1 MIGTFKSFIAKLTGS
16 AKTEAT
22 PAGKE
27 APQRASKP
35 KSRDRSANRRTPS
48 KSKAAAP
55 RETPSKE
62 TAPRQDEV
70 PPPRRKRPPRKKRPA
85 PKPQPQRPVH
95 GDWTVAQFEVAPEE
109 GKTRFHDL
117 EIPERLMHAI
127 ADLGFS
133 YCTPIQAGLLAATL
147 AGRDAYGR
155 AQTGTGKTAAFLIT
169 GMTRMLANPITGK
182 RSNGTPRMLV
192 VAPTRE
198 LVLQITD
205 EAKELA
211 KYTPLNIVSIFG
223 GMDYEKQRRQLSD
236 RVIDIIVATP
246 GRLLDFHRRKDLH
259 LKFTEMLVL
268 DEADRMLDMGFIP
281 DVRQIVYAT
290 PHKSK
295 RQTMLFSATLT
306 DAITR
311 LSDQWTT
318 DPLSVE
324 IEPEQV
330 AVDTVD
336 QKVYIVT
343 TDEKFTLLYNMITKL
358 DLKRL
363 IVFCNR
369 RDQTRRL
376 AEMFERYRINSAVL
390 SGDVPQKK
398 RIRTLDD
405 FKNGKIRALVATDVA
420 GRGIHVEG
428 MSHVVNF
435 TLPHD
440 PEDYV
445 HRIGRTGRAGATGT
459 SVSFADE
466 EDSFYLPPIEEF
478 IGQSLACTQPPEE
491 WLEDPPPPLKRRPR
505 PQESQQR
512 RGGGSRG
519 RRPSG
524 GGSHRG
530 RGSRSGG
537 HSRRGS
543 GGPRGPSRRADQQ
556 RSGGGRRPQGRSGS
570 SAS

>member
-16 AKTEAT
+16 ATPQGK
-22 PAGKE
+22 PAGRKKSQGPSGSKTSTKPASRRRSPSSRGAAPKE
-27 APQRASKP
+27 AAL
-35 KSRDRSANRRTPS
+35 
-48 KSKAAAP
+48 
-55 RETPSKE
+55 
-62 TAPRQDEV
+62 RQDDV
-70 PPPRRKRPPRKKRPA
+70 RPPRRKRPPRKKKPA
-85 PKPQPQRPVH
+85 SKPIPQRPVH
-95 GDWTVAQFEVAPEE
+95 GDWQVDQFEVAAEE

-117 EIPERLMHAI
+117 PIPERLMHAI
-127 ADLGFS
+127 ADLGFA

-169 GMTRMLANPITGK
+169 GMTRMLASPIKGM

-211 KYTPLNIVSIFG
+211 KYTSLNIVSIFG
-223 GMDYEKQRRQLSD
+223 GMDYERQRRQLSD

-246 GRLLDFHRRKDLH
+246 GRLLDFHRRKDLK
-259 LKFTEMLVL
+259 LGLTEMLVL

-306 DAITR
+306 EAITR

-343 TDEKFTLLYNMITKL
+343 SDDKFTMLYNMITKL
-358 DLKRL
+358 KLERL

-376 AEMFERYRINSAVL
+376 AEMFERYRIDCAVL
-390 SGDVPQKK
+390 SGEVPQKK

-405 FKNGKIRALVATDVA
+405 FKSGKIRALVATDVA

-435 TLPHD
+435 NLPHD

-445 HRIGRTGRAGATGT
+445 HRIGRTGRAGASGT

-466 EDSFYLPPIEEF
+466 EDSFYLPAIEEF

-491 WLEDPPPPLKRRPR
+491 WLEDPPPPLKRRLKPK
-505 PQESQQR
+505 ESQQR
-512 RGGGSRG
+512 RSGARGRRSYQGGGNRRGGSRSSG
-519 RRPSG
+519 PRRRASG
-524 GGSHRG
+524 GPGG
-530 RGSRSGG
+530 PRSGG
-537 HSRRGS
+537 
-543 GGPRGPSRRADQQ
+543 QQ
-556 RSGGGRRPQGRSGS
+556 RSGGGRGRGPRSPSGS
-570 SAS
+570 SPSQS

>member
-16 AKTEAT
+16 AT
-22 PAGKE
+22 PEGKPTGKE
-27 APQRASKP
+27 KSQGPSGSKTSAKPAPRSKPSQPRNAAPGHAAPQ
-35 KSRDRSANRRTPS
+35 
-48 KSKAAAP
+48 
-55 RETPSKE
+55 
-62 TAPRQDEV
+62 QDEE
-70 PPPRRKRPPRKKRPA
+70 RPPRTKRPARKKKPA
-85 PKPQPQRPVH
+85 PKPKPQQPVH
-95 GDWTVAQFEVAPEE
+95 GDWQVGQFEVAPEE

-117 EIPERLMHAI
+117 PIPERLMHAI
-127 ADLGFS
+127 ADQGFV

-169 GMTRMLANPITGK
+169 GMTRMLTNPITGK

-211 KYTPLNIVSIFG
+211 KYTSLNIVSIFG

-246 GRLLDFHRRKDLH
+246 GRLLDFHRRKDLK
-259 LKFTEMLVL
+259 LGLTEMLVL

-306 DAITR
+306 EAITR

-343 TDEKFTLLYNMITKL
+343 SDDKFTLLYNMITKL
-358 DLKRL
+358 KLERL

-376 AEMFERYRINSAVL
+376 AEMFERYRIDCAVL
-390 SGDVPQKK
+390 SGEVPQKK

-405 FKNGKIRALVATDVA
+405 FKSGKIRALVATDVA

-435 TLPHD
+435 NLPHD

-445 HRIGRTGRAGATGT
+445 HRIGRTGRAGASGT

-466 EDSFYLPPIEEF
+466 EDSFYLPAIEEF
-478 IGQSLACTQPPEE
+478 IGQSLACTQPPDE
-491 WLEDPPPPLKRRPR
+491 WLEDPPPPLKRRPK
-505 PQESQQR
+505 PQKSQQR
-512 RGGGSRG
+512 RGGGARG
-519 RRPSG
+519 RRPYRG
-524 GGSHRG
+524 GGPRP
-530 RGSRSGG
+530 GG
-537 HSRRGS
+537 NRRRGS
-543 GGPRGPSRRADQQ
+543 GRPSGTRRADQQ
-556 RSGGGRRPQGRSGS
+556 RSGGGRRPQGRSGPS
-570 SAS
+570 PS